1 MPAEVHRIP
10 SCRIGLYPTFERR
23 FPFPEIFQVL
33 PIMVVRRKDDLAIIA
48 TLDHEA
54 ASSENDATV
63 VEL

>member
-1 MPAEVHRIP
+1 
-10 SCRIGLYPTFERR
+10 
-23 FPFPEIFQVL
+23 
-33 PIMVVRRKDDLAIIA
+33 MVVRRKDDLAIIA